1 MALGIILVIVF
12 LAAAIGPQLW
22 VKQALARHKDERPD
36 MPGTG
41 AELARHLADHYG
53 LPITVERT
61 DHGDHYDPTEKVVRL
76 TPDIHDGRSIAAV
89 AVAAHEV
96 GHALQDHLNDGGL
109 SWRNRLVGIA
119 QVTDKFAGV
128 FFLASPFFG
137 LIARTPAAFFG
148 LVALGILFL
157 GMRVLVHLVTLPV
170 EFDASF
176 NKALP
181 ILAEGGYL
189 PEEDIP
195 GAREVLKAAALTY
208 VSAALMGLVNLARWV
223 RILF

>member
-1 MALGIILVIVF
+1 MAIGIILIIVF
-12 LAAAIGPQLW
+12 LAAAVGPQLW
-22 VKQALARHKDERPD
+22 VKQALAQHKDERPD

-41 AELARHLADHYG
+41 AELARHLAAHYG

-61 DHGDHYDPTEKVVRL
+61 DAGDHYDPADKVVRL
-76 TPDIHDGRSIAAV
+76 TPDIHDGRSVAAV

-109 SWRNRLVGIA
+109 SWRNRLVSIA

-137 LIARTPAAFFG
+137 LLARTPAVFFA
-148 LVALGILFL
+148 LIALGILFL

-181 ILAEGGYL
+181 ILSEGGYL
-189 PEEDIP
+189 PEQDIP